1 MRVIPVRA
9 VGSPIRP
16 IDAASD
22 ARWDDNTS
30 SSSAEQERRR
40 NNRLAKQQTSEY
52 GDLHYLQSVRIIQ
65 RCLVYIIGLAP
76 SLANEATLRSST
88 MFGQYGKIKKII
100 LNSSAQLVEKL
111 HSCCAYITFSSE
123 QEALS
128 CIMACDGC
136 VMRGSQIRA
145 SFGTTKYCNFFLRG
159 IRCTNTD
166 CMYLHAM
173 AAAEDCFTKRE
184 MQTRQAEF
192 HARTHPCHAEAA
204 STPAG
209 EEVACLPPPRART
222 RSISGRHTSSVSL
235 HSVTGIPAVFGDVEP
250 IGDAWE
256 QLNAPMECSKVPTT
270 SWECLECLNGLH
282 GLHSLHSTE
291 KEGLYPRAA
300 EEVDVGFLLRADDY
314 LTRIRR
320 QSSERVEQ
328 WNWRKACRSDSIDSD
343 ARVEG

>member
-1 MRVIPVRA
+1 MSRFPGKTNSCIKDTTCPLCSGEMTRQEGESRLCSCGFHICHWCLEKVIHESNSCPRCGKPYSSHVLHLL
-9 VGSPIRP
+9 
-16 IDAASD
+16 DAASD
-22 ARWDDNTS
+22 TRWDDNTS

-222 RSISGRHTSSVSL
+222 RSISDTSSVSL
-235 HSVTGIPAVFGDVEP
+235 HSV
-250 IGDAWE
+250 
-256 QLNAPMECSKVPTT
+256 
-270 SWECLECLNGLH
+270 
-282 GLHSLHSTE
+282 
-291 KEGLYPRAA
+291 
-300 EEVDVGFLLRADDY
+300 
-314 LTRIRR
+314 
-320 QSSERVEQ
+320 
-328 WNWRKACRSDSIDSD
+328 
-343 ARVEG
+343 

>member
-1 MRVIPVRA
+1 M
-9 VGSPIRP
+9 
-16 IDAASD
+16 
-22 ARWDDNTS
+22 
-30 SSSAEQERRR
+30 
-40 NNRLAKQQTSEY
+40 
-52 GDLHYLQSVRIIQ
+52 
-65 RCLVYIIGLAP
+65 YIIGLAP

-111 HSCCAYITFSSE
+111 HSCCAYLPSSPLTVRYITFSSE

-136 VMRGSQIRA
+136 VMRGSQIRCVSPCAVRRSA

-222 RSISGRHTSSVSL
+222 RSISGRR
-235 HSVTGIPAVFGDVEP
+235 E
-250 IGDAWE
+250 
-256 QLNAPMECSKVPTT
+256 
-270 SWECLECLNGLH
+270 
-282 GLHSLHSTE
+282 
-291 KEGLYPRAA
+291 
-300 EEVDVGFLLRADDY
+300 
-314 LTRIRR
+314 RR
-320 QSSERVEQ
+320 E
-328 WNWRKACRSDSIDSD
+328 
-343 ARVEG
+343 